1 VQIGHPKTRTP
12 SRRGTVKVAFVAV
25 ELKSLSGPP
34 RLKWSIGAVVL
45 TTFEAVDLH
54 PLHVLCVVVTARK
67 LHVSWHSTGSSA
79 ADFPL
84 SYMVFLPSYWRLRKL
99 SAMMDHRCK
108 WRSWHTSKKFCT
120 H

>member
-34 RLKWSIGAVVL
+34 RLKWNTGAVVL
-45 TTFEAVDLH
+45 ITFEAVDLH

-67 LHVSWHSTGSSA
+67 LHVSWHSTGSSV

-84 SYMVFLPSYWRLRKL
+84 SYMAFLPS
-99 SAMMDHRCK
+99 
-108 WRSWHTSKKFCT
+108 
-120 H
+120 